1 MHNNSML
8 DLLEEYKTLEE
19 TLHTSFKV
27 LEDAI
32 ENRHNLF
39 HTPVLSTSSDS
50 KINSRVIVL
59 RAFDPE
65 SRTLRIHSDSRSK
78 KIKDI
83 LQNADATLLGY
94 DPGLKIQLKLHG
106 SIDTHHQ
113 DNIADLAW
121 RDSQEMSKVC
131 YSVSESPG
139 KEIDDPGDYDVDP
152 ENIDLNEGYKN
163 FAVIKFHFSSL
174 EFLHLRSSG
183 HRRSM
188 HVWEMGELRSNWM
201 VP

>member
-1 MHNNSML
+1 ML
-8 DLLEEYKTLEE
+8 SLPEEYKTLEE
-19 TLHTSFKV
+19 TLDASFKV
-27 LEDAI
+27 LENAV
-32 ENRHNLF
+32 ENRRSLF
-39 HTPVLSTSSDS
+39 HTPVLSTFSDS

-65 SRTLRIHSDSRSK
+65 KRILRIHSDSRSR

-83 LQNADATLLGY
+83 SENSDATLLGY

-106 SIDTHHQ
+106 SIDTHYQ

-131 YSVSESPG
+131 YSISESPG
-139 KEIDDPGDYDVDP
+139 KEIDDPGKYDVDS
-152 ENIDLNEGYKN
+152 ENINIDEGYKN
-163 FAVIKFHFSSL
+163 FAVINFHFNSL
-174 EFLHLRSSG
+174 EFLYLRSSG
-183 HRRSM
+183 HRRSI
-188 HVWEMGELRSNWM
+188 HVWETEELRSNWM

>member
-1 MHNNSML
+1 ML
-8 DLLEEYKTLEE
+8 YLLEEYKTLEE

-39 HTPVLSTSSDS
+39 HTPALSTSSDS

-65 SRTLRIHSDSRSK
+65 KRILRIHSDSRSR
-78 KIKDI
+78 KIKDVSE
-83 LQNADATLLGY
+83 NSDATLLGY

-106 SIDTHHQ
+106 SIDTHYQ
-113 DNIADLAW
+113 DKIADLAW

-139 KEIDDPGDYDVDP
+139 KKIDDPRNYDVDS
-152 ENIDLNEGYKN
+152 ENININEGYKN
-163 FAVIKFHFSSL
+163 FAVINFHFNSL
-174 EFLHLRSSG
+174 EFLYLRSSG
-183 HRRSM
+183 HRRSI
-188 HVWEMGELRSNWM
+188 HVWEAEELISNWM

>member
-1 MHNNSML
+1 ML
-8 DLLEEYKTLEE
+8 SLPEEYKTLKE
-19 TLHTSFKV
+19 TLDASFKV
-27 LEDAI
+27 LENAI

-39 HTPVLSTSSDS
+39 HTPVLSTFSDS

-59 RAFDPE
+59 RGFDPE
-65 SRTLRIHSDSRSK
+65 KRALRIHTDSRSR

-83 LQNADATLLGY
+83 SENSDATLLGY

-106 SIDTHHQ
+106 SIDTHYQ
-113 DNIADLAW
+113 DKIADLAW

-139 KEIDDPGDYDVDP
+139 KKIDDPRNYDVDS
-152 ENIDLNEGYKN
+152 ENININEGYKN
-163 FAVIKFHFSSL
+163 FAVINFHFNSL
-174 EFLHLRSSG
+174 EFLYLMSSG
-183 HRRSM
+183 HRRSI
-188 HVWEMGELRSNWM
+188 HVWEAEELISNWI